1 MLAVVTGPVRSGKS
15 RAALRLAL
23 DTDREVVVAVGGRE
37 DDPEMVRRIAA
48 HRAERPGSVSVVE
61 ADGELAWLAGV
72 PDKTC
77 LVVDCLG
84 TILGL
89 SLVGL
94 VPEGAQI
101 AGHEAETAA
110 VRIVDA
116 LVEALAERGGPTI
129 VVSNEVGWGVVPA
142 TPLGR
147 LFRDAVGR
155 ANRALVARSE
165 AAWLVVSG
173 RAIDLHAYSEEI
185 AWPTR

>member
-23 DTDREVVVAVGGRE
+23 DSGRAVVVAVGGRE

-48 HRAERPGSVSVVE
+48 HRAERPGAVSVVE
-61 ADGELAWLAGV
+61 ADAGLAWLAGV
-72 PDKTC
+72 PDEAC

-84 TILGL
+84 TVLGL

-94 VPEGAQI
+94 VPEAAEI
-101 AGHEAETAA
+101 VGHEAETAA
-110 VRIVDA
+110 AVIVDA
-116 LVEALAERGGPTI
+116 LVDALAERGSPTI
-129 VVSNEVGWGVVPA
+129 VVTNEVGWGVVPA

-155 ANRALVARSE
+155 ANRALVSRSD

-173 RAIDLHAYSEEI
+173 RAIDLHAYGEEI
-185 AWPTR
+185 AWPKL